1 MMRHNSNYLQKLAE
15 KREEHTTG
23 WSTQQEFEFTVAT
36 GITAAISV
44 QLKEAMG
51 EQTKKIK
58 NTARQILT
66 SNGNIRT
73 GLLRKAIDAKV
84 TEKKQNLKID
94 KNGEVHY
101 DYRVWGG
108 VGINRAVKGVDEYG
122 NTVWPVRYSHLIEF
136 GHASRNG
143 VKTPAKPFM
152 RKSLMQVGEVERAV
166 ANAVLK
172 AIKDSG
178 KNG

>member
-1 MMRHNSNYLQKLAE
+1 M
-15 KREEHTTG
+15 
-23 WSTQQEFEFTVAT
+23 
-36 GITAAISV
+36 
-44 QLKEAMG
+44 
-51 EQTKKIK
+51 
-58 NTARQILT
+58 
-66 SNGNIRT
+66 
-73 GLLRKAIDAKV
+73 RKAIDAKV
-84 TEKKQNLKID
+84 NEKKQNLKTN

-108 VGINRAVKGVDEYG
+108 VGINRAVKGIDEYG

-172 AIKDSG
+172 AIKERG